1 MYRTARAVSIMAAVL
16 TAAACATTNF
26 QSTWK
31 APEVGPLNFRGA
43 KVAALVIS
51 SSKGFRLP
59 AEDELARQ
67 ITAQGAE
74 GVAAY
79 TLVPDDAI
87 KDPETARALME
98 KAGVVGVVSMRVVSN
113 EQRITSTPS
122 AFWVG
127 PPHSAMWGRPGWG
140 RPGYWGW
147 GWGFANA
154 PVIQTDTLVSVETL
168 IFDLSQDKLVW
179 VATSRTTNPSNVQGL
194 VRDLSRASAS
204 QLRRQGLIQR

>member
-1 MYRTARAVSIMAAVL
+1 MHRIVRAGSVAVVVL
-16 TAAACATTNF
+16 TAAACATTTF

-51 SSKGFRLP
+51 TDKGFRLP
-59 AEDELARQ
+59 AEDALARE
-67 ITAQGAE
+67 ITAEGAV

-79 TLVPDDAI
+79 TLVPDDVIRDDA
-87 KDPETARALME
+87 KSRALME
-98 KAGVVGVVSMRVVSN
+98 KAGVVGVVSIRVVSN

-122 AFWVG
+122 TFWVG
-127 PPHSAMWGRPGWG
+127 PPHSAFWGRPGWG

-147 GWGFANA
+147 GWGFAYA
-154 PVIQTDTLVSVETL
+154 PMIQTDTLVSIETL

-194 VRDLSRASAS
+194 VRDLSRAAAS
-204 QLRRQGLIQR
+204 ELRKQGLIQR